1 MKMLT
6 KLNKEG
12 LRVDVVIPVY
22 KPDDKFKQLLQM
34 LACQTVKVNKA
45 ICMYTKTDDE
55 DVFPEYDDEKIN
67 ALPIEVHYLNK
78 DEFDHGK
85 TRNEGFSHSDADIAI
100 SMTCDCIP
108 DDVCLVENLIAGLM
122 NDNAASC
129 YARQLPSDK
138 SSLQEKYSR
147 AFNYPDEDRIKSKAD
162 IETMGIK
169 AFFCSNVCAAYRKDV
184 FDSLGGFPLSTI
196 FNEDMIYAR
205 KVLDNGYNIVYK
217 ADARVIHSHDYT
229 NMQQLRRNFDL
240 AVSQKMHPEVFGGIS
255 SESEGIKFVL
265 AAGKYFVKNGN
276 PFYIVPFVIT
286 TAYKY
291 IGFKLGK
298 KYDSLSDKTIRR
310 LTMNRPFFDKMY
322 TEKKEK

>member
-6 KLNKEG
+6 KLDISNVT
-12 LRVDVVIPVY
+12 VDVVIPVY
-22 KPDDKFKQLLQM
+22 KPDDKFRQLLIM
-34 LACQTVKVNKA
+34 LSKQTYKVNEV
-45 ICMYTKTDDE
+45 ICMYTKANAEDE
-55 DVFPEYDDEKIN
+55 FPSYENSDIDALNIKVFYLEK
-67 ALPIEVHYLNK
+67 EQ
-78 DEFDHGK
+78 FDHGK
-85 TRNEGFSHSDADIAI
+85 TRNDGFSNSKSQVTI

-108 DDVCLVENLIAGLM
+108 ENEFLIENLLKGLEIE
-122 NDNAASC
+122 NAASC
-129 YARQLPSDK
+129 YARQLPSAT

-147 AFNYPDEDRIKSKAD
+147 AFNYPDDDRVKTKKD
-162 IETMGIK
+162 IERLGIK

-184 FDSLGGFPLSTI
+184 FGELGGFPGSTI

-205 KVLDNGYNIVYK
+205 KVLDNEYSIVYK

-265 AAGKYFVKNGN
+265 AAWKYFAKAKR
-276 PFYIVPFVIT
+276 PLYIVPFVIT

-298 KYDSLSDKTIRR
+298 KYDTLSDKTIRR
-310 LTMNRPFFDKMY
+310 LTMNQKFFDKLS
-322 TEKKEK
+322 ESKKES